1 MNERQAVV
9 LTGGASRR
17 MAADKAN
24 IEVRGVP
31 MGLRI
36 ARELAVADWPVL
48 VLGNQPLEGLPFQ
61 ADAEQHRGPLA
72 ALREF
77 APEGKIVFVVS
88 CDIPLFRSS
97 VAEALS
103 QSLLEADAAV
113 PVIGGRPQYLCSV
126 YRSTCFGV
134 LRANPGLQRMEEWL
148 GLLKAR
154 WIDEARLRELGID
167 PDWAR
172 GANTPEQLR
181 ALLEKADATQDLG

>member
-1 MNERQAVV
+1 M
-9 LTGGASRR
+9 
-17 MAADKAN
+17 
-24 IEVRGVP
+24 
-31 MGLRI
+31 
-36 ARELAVADWPVL
+36 
-48 VLGNQPLEGLPFQ
+48 
-61 ADAEQHRGPLA
+61 
-72 ALREF
+72 
-77 APEGKIVFVVS
+77 
-88 CDIPLFRSS
+88 
-97 VAEALS
+97 AEALS

-113 PVIGGRPQYLCSV
+113 PVIGGRPQYLCSA
-126 YRSTCFGV
+126 YRSTCFEV